1 MAWILFPFIRDYS
14 QFITAHKQFIY
25 RQYHAHDA
33 TMLKQLLFS
42 ISCFNIHRTRPQ
54 KPAHFKARFEAFEV
68 PRELLQQ
75 KSKTVEAILRLQEML
90 QQLEK
95 FRR

>member
-1 MAWILFPFIRDYS
+1 MWFE
-14 QFITAHKQFIY
+14 
-25 RQYHAHDA
+25 
-33 TMLKQLLFS
+33 
-42 ISCFNIHRTRPQ
+42 RTEDGQ
-54 KPAHFKARFEAFEV
+54 VVKCNMSDEAFEV
-68 PRELLQQ
+68 PRDLLQQ